1 MFKPEVCFRRRSDGQ
16 HHRFVHQQPRER
28 EIRRRWWRRAAVQ
41 RTVLWPRSRTH
52 RLHPEPV
59 RHRLPQTQG
68 HTSASS
74 YRNPPS
80 ASFALHL
87 KHAFVLQR
95 GDMIDVISKPPM
107 GTWMGLLNNKVGT
120 FKFIYVET
128 LNEEEEKPKR
138 SVKKRRKSH
147 PPKPT
152 SVEELLERINLKV
165 NYRNTI
171 MLHSVHCRIIWHF
184 LM

>member
-1 MFKPEVCFRRRSDGQ
+1 MFSQAVRRSAPQIRPPATERVWNQKMVMKTSCRTEDRSVAVLSYTQ
-16 HHRFVHQQPRER
+16 TSPR
-28 EIRRRWWRRAAVQ
+28 A
-41 RTVLWPRSRTH
+41 RTTPTPSNSRSQLLSH
-52 RLHPEPV
+52 EW
-59 RHRLPQTQG
+59 
-68 HTSASS
+68 ASFLS
-74 YRNPPS
+74 PS

-87 KHAFVLQR
+87 KRAFALQR

-165 NYRNTI
+165 
-171 MLHSVHCRIIWHF
+171 MAL
-184 LM
+184 